1 MYFVSAG
8 AGAKSDPHLTR
19 ALLCGPSIG
28 VKTCCPRPCD
38 HHLLQKPHRFAK
50 IVNNSAT
57 KTSLAFILDANESP
71 IQDLSF
77 AVPFVSVLQ
86 VFFEIRQTEYRTMW
100 TNPPK
105 WSITQQPRRVWPLYW
120 TQMKAPFKAFRLLY
134 HLSQCSK
141 YFLRYRVSR
150 TLCVLGVWEPLPW
163 GGVIWC
169 NLDTV
174 SQRQTPRTPSPH
186 DTLSADVLFVWCR
199 RTHRPQYAPQNAYLA
214 RETATGY
221 STSVLGHTSSNDT
234 ELVTAGECER
244 QSFQSCV
251 SLCFCA
257 TT

>member
-19 ALLCGPSIG
+19 ALFCGPSIG
-28 VKTCCPRPCD
+28 VKTFCPRPCD
-38 HHLLQKPHRFAK
+38 HHLLLQKPHRFAK

-150 TLCVLGVWEPLPW
+150 TLCVLGLP
-163 GGVIWC
+163 
-169 NLDTV
+169 
-174 SQRQTPRTPSPH
+174 R
-186 DTLSADVLFVWCR
+186 
-199 RTHRPQYAPQNAYLA
+199 
-214 RETATGY
+214 
-221 STSVLGHTSSNDT
+221 LGHTSSNDT
-234 ELVTAGECER
+234 EFVTAGECER
-244 QSFQSCV
+244 QAFQSCV
-251 SLCFCA
+251 SLCSW
-257 TT
+257 TTT

>member
-1 MYFVSAG
+1 
-8 AGAKSDPHLTR
+8 
-19 ALLCGPSIG
+19 
-28 VKTCCPRPCD
+28 
-38 HHLLQKPHRFAK
+38 
-50 IVNNSAT
+50 
-57 KTSLAFILDANESP
+57 
-71 IQDLSF
+71 
-77 AVPFVSVLQ
+77 
-86 VFFEIRQTEYRTMW
+86 
-100 TNPPK
+100 
-105 WSITQQPRRVWPLYW
+105 
-120 TQMKAPFKAFRLLY
+120 MKAPFKAFRLLY
-134 HLSQCSK
+134 RLSQCSK

-244 QSFQSCV
+244 QAFQSCV
-251 SLCFCA
+251 SLCSW
-257 TT
+257 TTT